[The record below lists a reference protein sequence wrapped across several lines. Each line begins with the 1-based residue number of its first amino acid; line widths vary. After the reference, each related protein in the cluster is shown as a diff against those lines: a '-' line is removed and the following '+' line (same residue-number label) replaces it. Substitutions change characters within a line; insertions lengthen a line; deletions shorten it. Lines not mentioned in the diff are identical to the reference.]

1 MLSHKYSAQWCWCVC
16 VWTSFWEQADGTQA
30 ATQHVHWTHSS
41 SSQFECSVN
50 IITHFST
57 FIEHLH
63 RCWFRCSMNIW
74 FNISE
79 DILQT
84 VKKVTL
90 KVLWALWVKLLC
102 LKQALS
108 GVLALW
114 VKMSLLMFESNLS
127 TCQCGGCEAVFRV
140 VLWVNTG
147 VTEFT
152 KKSDVFF
159 TYSVNRPEFFP
170 AL

>member
-1 MLSHKYSAQWCWCVC
+1 LLSHKYSAQWCWCVC
-16 VWTSFWEQADGTQA
+16 VWTSSQEQADDTQA

-50 IITHFST
+50 IITHCSM

-84 VKKVTL
+84 AKKV
-90 KVLWALWVKLLC
+90 VLRALQALWVKLLC
-102 LKQALS
+102 SERALS

-114 VKMSLLMFESNLS
+114 VRMSLLMFESGLS
-127 TCQCGGCEAVFRV
+127 TCRWCCCTLLLLFFIRCYT
-140 VLWVNTG
+140 VLLSHKAFVQ
-147 VTEFT
+147 F
-152 KKSDVFF
+152 
-159 TYSVNRPEFFP
+159 
-170 AL
+170 